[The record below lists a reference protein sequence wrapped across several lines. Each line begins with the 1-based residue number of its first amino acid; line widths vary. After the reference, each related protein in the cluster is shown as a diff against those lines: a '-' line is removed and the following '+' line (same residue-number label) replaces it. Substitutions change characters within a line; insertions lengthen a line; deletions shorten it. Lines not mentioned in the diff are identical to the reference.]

1 MKKFNFTLET
11 VLNYKAQSENN
22 LRSEHAAI
30 LQRVHRQEQKIEELR
45 EKEQQTREEMN
56 QKRSDGFN
64 VLQMQTFERYLN
76 YLKGELKKEL
86 RIYSELKKEEEEKRV
101 ALIAART
108 ETKSIDK
115 LKEKRLLE
123 YKKAVAKQEE
133 QDIEEFIS
141 HQGSVAR
148 AAQ

>member
-22 LRSEHAAI
+22 LRTEHAAI

-45 EKEQQTREEMN
+45 EKERQTREEMN